1 MPESD
6 VEETIASYNAKVLE
20 LRYEIEKLQHVCGLA
35 AHFERKIQW
44 SVFDRLRALDT
55 DQQLTLDFYREVF
68 IYGVRI
74 YLPFEPEKPDEH
86 IYMSIYR
93 RAFSKDDR
101 KLAIISTFSFEFRIR
116 VSDQVLRWMKRL
128 L

>member
-1 MPESD
+1 M
-6 VEETIASYNAKVLE
+6 
-20 LRYEIEKLQHVCGLA
+20 
-35 AHFERKIQW
+35 
-44 SVFDRLRALDT
+44 FDRLRALDI
-55 DQQLTLDFYREVF
+55 DQQLTLDFYREAF

-101 KLAIISTFSFEFRIR
+101 KLAIISTFSFEFRIQIPDEVLSWIYR
-116 VSDQVLRWMKRL
+116 YTRTCEILFHDQSAATSLP
-128 L
+128 